1 MSAAKYNAAR
11 TSSLSES
18 LKRHSIQ
25 HKKYKTAEMVSI
37 TKWKFNT
44 YPPYFCSKIRKKSAI
59 LKKVPIKV
67 YFSLCGYRR
76 KLLLLMH
83 FFGHFL
89 STVLC
94 GSYLCIVMTYKFEI
108 HYYMLQ
114 KFFLELSLN
123 DVVIFP
129 SNYSYVLIVHTKS
142 YKLRAWPQAGT
153 HVHLHKEIILQCV
166 YFVGVISLLWEGAKI
181 DICLLITLL

>member
-44 YPPYFCSKIRKKSAI
+44 YPPHFCSKIRKKSAI

-67 YFSLCGYRR
+67 YFSLCGY
-76 KLLLLMH
+76 
-83 FFGHFL
+83 
-89 STVLC
+89 
-94 GSYLCIVMTYKFEI
+94 
-108 HYYMLQ
+108 LQ
-114 KFFLELSLN
+114 KITFINALF
-123 DVVIFP
+123 
-129 SNYSYVLIVHTKS
+129 
-142 YKLRAWPQAGT
+142 WPLFE
-153 HVHLHKEIILQCV
+153 HS
-166 YFVGVISLLWEGAKI
+166 FMWFISLHCYDLQVWNSLLHATKI
-181 DICLLITLL
+181 FLRIITKWCCNIP